1 MNWKELKDNPKTKEI
16 YDKKLLI
23 LKKTREFFWS
33 LGFVEAQTPLAVK
46 TASQEPYLDPIG
58 IRYIHPIGQEYPFYL
73 HTSPEYALK
82 KLLCAGYEKIFEIC
96 PCFRN
101 REDFGGT
108 HNPEFIMIEWYRSPG
123 KLTDIMDDLESL
135 FKSIGQT
142 LNQDFV
148 SRNEK
153 KIPVNTI
160 WDRVQ
165 MKEIWQKYLGVNLD
179 EYLTIEKM
187 SILAKEKGYQVEE
200 KEKYEDLFYK
210 IFLNE
215 IEPKLGWKKPIII
228 YDYPAQMTSL
238 SQLCEDGRYAERF
251 ECYIAGLELCNAF
264 GELTD
269 AQKQRENLEKDRKLR
284 QELGKEV
291 FPVDSEFIEALQSG
305 MKPTGGIALGLDRM
319 IMLFTSAKDI
329 NDVIFMSAKDQ
340 VENI

>member
-58 IRYIHPIGQEYPFYL
+58 IRYIHPVGQEYPFYL

-96 PCFRN
+96 SCFRN

-108 HNPEFIMIEWYRSPG
+108 HNPEFTMIEWYRSPG
-123 KLTDIMDDLESL
+123 RLTDIMDDLENL
-135 FKSIGQT
+135 FKNIGQT

-148 SRNEK
+148 SRNDK
-153 KIPVNTI
+153 KIFITTT
-160 WDRVQ
+160 WDRMQ
-165 MKEIWQKYLGVNLD
+165 MKEVWQEYLGVNLD
-179 EYLTIEKM
+179 DYLTKEKIV
-187 SILAKEKGYQVEE
+187 ILAKEKGYQVKEN
-200 KEKYEDLFYK
+200 EKYEDLFYK

-215 IEPKLGWKKPIII
+215 IESKLGWEKPIII

-238 SQLCEDGRYAERF
+238 SEFCEDKRYTQRF

-269 AQKQRENLEKDRKLR
+269 AQKQLENLEKDRDLR

-291 FPVDSEFIEALQSG
+291 FPIDSEFIEALQSG
-305 MKPTGGIALGLDRM
+305 MKPAGGIALGLDRM
-319 IMLFTSAKDI
+319 TMLFTGTKDI
-329 NDVIFMSAKDQ
+329 NEVIFMSAKDQ